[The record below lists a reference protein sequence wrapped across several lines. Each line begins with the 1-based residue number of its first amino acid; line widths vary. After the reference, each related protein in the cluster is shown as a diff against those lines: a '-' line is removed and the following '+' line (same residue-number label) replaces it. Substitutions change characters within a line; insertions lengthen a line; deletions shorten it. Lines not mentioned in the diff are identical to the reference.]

1 MRARKII
8 RHRERR
14 RGQALAVLCL
24 SAAIFAS
31 AVPSA
36 SATPLAGPE
45 TRQVSHSGSPLLL
58 PSATLSPVADDGAP
72 TAAQPP
78 RSGARLASTSLAAA
92 SGTHSASGA
101 AAADASANNAA
112 SSSSAASEALHI
124 RSGSSYTSFM
134 SSASRT
140 RGQPTAA

>member
-1 MRARKII
+1 MRAQSIF

-14 RGQALAVLCL
+14 RGSALAALCL
-24 SAAIFAS
+24 SAAMLAS
-31 AVPSA
+31 LVPSA

-45 TRQVSHSGSPLLL
+45 TRQVSLCGTPLLR
-58 PSATLSPVADDGAP
+58 SATLSPVADEGAP
-72 TAAQPP
+72 TATLPP

-92 SGTHSASGA
+92 PGTPTASGA

-112 SSSSAASEALHI
+112 SPSFAASEALLA
-124 RSGSSYTSFM
+124 SFGSPYTSFM